1 MPQLNF
7 QFLKEDKS
15 KNKSLAFLSPLLL
28 WLESH
33 HLIFL
38 LFFSLFIRLLYLLLQ
53 NSLWWDSYVYIG
65 MGKFFF
71 SQGDAGLF
79 ELFRPPLF
87 PLILGLFWKAGFNLL
102 FISPLLDILFSMIAV
117 ILTYKIGTILF
128 DKKTALLAAL
138 LTSIN
143 PIFLMHTGL
152 ILTEPLAMAL
162 GLSAVYLFIRNRSLF
177 LVGLF
182 LGLSVLAKFPQG
194 IVFPAVIL
202 IIFLRPKS
210 LLTKLRESAVVITG
224 FILIL
229 LPYLV
234 INQIYFDDPFLPF
247 SAGTLLVT
255 TATWLYGSGI
265 SYYFTHFFLMYPFFF
280 LFFGYLFLLVKEE
293 FEKRKDAS
301 GSISS
306 RSFPSTKFSLSR
318 FFLIIIIIGSIG
330 YFLTVPRKE
339 VRYLVAIVPYLSLF
353 SVAMACQIYRWLQQ
367 QKKPALYPKSFAL
380 ICFLL
385 VFIFIP
391 GQLSFADPAYP
402 PEIKE
407 QLATFR
413 TDSPILSSNPSP
425 AAFTDNKIIG
435 LVNMEYAAT
444 VYQFQKEKSELLL
457 LTDCDLVCPPGDL
470 SCLQKKKELMQ
481 KIKAENQLLFHK
493 IIKDCSTE
501 LYRIK

>member
-1 MPQLNF
+1 M
-7 QFLKEDKS
+7 
-15 KNKSLAFLSPLLL
+15 
-28 WLESH
+28 
-33 HLIFL
+33 
-38 LFFSLFIRLLYLLLQ
+38 FFSLFIRLLYLLLQ

-102 FISPLLDILFSMIAV
+102 FFGPFLDIIFSMIVV

-128 DKKTALLAAL
+128 DKKTALLAAM

-143 PIFLMHTGL
+143 PIFLMHIGL

-162 GLSAVYLFIRNRSLF
+162 SLSAVYLFIRNRSLF
-177 LVGLF
+177 LVGIF

-202 IIFLRPKS
+202 IIFLRLKS
-210 LLTKLRESAVVITG
+210 LLTKLKESAVVITG

-234 INQIYFDDPFLPF
+234 INQIYFGDPFLPF
-247 SAGTLLVT
+247 SAGTSLVT

-265 SYYFTHFFLMYPFFF
+265 SYYFTHFFLMYPFFL
-280 LFFGYLFLLVKEE
+280 LFFSYLFLLVGEGLK
-293 FEKRKDAS
+293 KRNFWRKKNDGF
-301 GSISS
+301 GSNPS
-306 RSFPSTKFSLSR
+306 RLFPPAKFSLSH
-318 FFLIIIIIGSIG
+318 FFLIIIIISSIG

-339 VRYLVAIVPYLSLF
+339 ARYLVAIVPYLSLF

-385 VFIFIP
+385 VLTFIP

-481 KIKAENQLLFHK
+481 KIKVENQLLFHK
-493 IIKDCSTE
+493 TIKDCRTE